1 MQAIPLRIIVEKSPI
16 FTLQLGNKFGF
27 QPWTTKS
34 DIKVHP
40 TIETGQIQVVLKVI
54 SILWKILKNM
64 VTYNILE
71 EIKITLGPCLISL
84 LPNLENFTV
93 SIVNRRLGGLNMI
106 LIIKFI
112 TQMDE
117 KLQDD
122 SMKPN

>member
-1 MQAIPLRIIVEKSPI
+1 
-16 FTLQLGNKFGF
+16 
-27 QPWTTKS
+27 
-34 DIKVHP
+34 
-40 TIETGQIQVVLKVI
+40 
-54 SILWKILKNM
+54 M

-122 SMKPN
+122 SIKPN